1 MASGKFKAKFPMI
14 SHFARWQFT
23 HIRFWYQNFSD
34 AHKIGTLW
42 ARDLRVFFKND
53 HHGLFFHAIRFLS
66 HFSAHLDDKKRKK
79 SGISNLNEFISLQ
92 SFDFKGLPERG

>member
-42 ARDLRVFFKND
+42 ARDLRFFLKMTIMD
-53 HHGLFFHAIRFLS
+53 SSFML
-66 HFSAHLDDKKRKK
+66 LD
-79 SGISNLNEFISLQ
+79 F
-92 SFDFKGLPERG
+92 